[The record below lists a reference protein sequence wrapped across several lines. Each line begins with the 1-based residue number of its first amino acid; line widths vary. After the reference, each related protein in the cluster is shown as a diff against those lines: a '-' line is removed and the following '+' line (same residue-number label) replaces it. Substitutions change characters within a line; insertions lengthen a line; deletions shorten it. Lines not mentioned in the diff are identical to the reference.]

1 MRKEFP
7 GGVWPVML
15 TPFKENGE
23 VDYRGLEALVNWY
36 IEKEVDGLFA
46 VCQSSEMFYL
56 SLDERIKI
64 SRKVVEIAAERVPV
78 IASGHIS
85 NTLRTGR

>member
-36 IEKEVDGLFA
+36 IEKSGRFICSMPVQRNVL
-46 VCQSSEMFYL
+46 SE
-56 SLDERIKI
+56 S
-64 SRKVVEIAAERVPV
+64 
-78 IASGHIS
+78 
-85 NTLRTGR
+85 